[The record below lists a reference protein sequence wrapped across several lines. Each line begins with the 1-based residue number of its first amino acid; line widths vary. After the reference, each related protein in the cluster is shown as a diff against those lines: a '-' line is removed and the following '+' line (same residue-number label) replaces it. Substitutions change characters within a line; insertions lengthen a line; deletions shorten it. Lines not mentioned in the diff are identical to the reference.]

1 MRVVSSVRTGVPCL
15 ATTAATSGIDRSQV
29 PAHIYTPAG
38 ELASDCSVTADWA
51 RKCADLEAVVVSL
64 RLHNEALMA
73 RVAELES
80 SSSLASVSD
89 DAKTGKLEVP
99 SSSRH
104 GSIIMTYIKPLL
116 SIVTAP
122 SKSKMSLL
130 KAKLT
135 DDIVNYE

>member
-29 PAHIYTPAG
+29 PAHICTPAG

-80 SSSLASVSD
+80 SSSLATMSD
-89 DAKTGKLEVP
+89 DAKIGKLEVP
-99 SSSRH
+99 SSRH
-104 GSIIMTYIKPLL
+104 GSIMTYIKPLL